1 MLPVTIAIN
10 VLVIALLNRLLEE
23 HCVLFQRRGL
33 LRRRKPILCKL
44 RVGMSSNDRLLWLAL
59 LAENFSHD
67 FCLVLVVNRARLSIA
82 CRDPF
87 GALMLALDLIS

>member
-44 RVGMSSNDRLLWLAL
+44 RVGMGPDNWLLWLGF
-59 LAENFSHD
+59 LAENLGHY
-67 FCLVLVVNRARLSIA
+67 FCLVLVGNCARLRIA